1 MDELKTLLKDYPEQE
16 VNAYLLYVQ
25 GLSNDPKTMWARDIS
40 AKKYAHWFKQV
51 KDEGLVLDGK
61 HITVQKLGL
70 SYDYQAMK
78 NKMLLVYPET
88 KLECE
93 IVYKGDLFT
102 YKREGEKVL
111 YTYEANN
118 PFDQSEE
125 NIIGAF
131 CVIRN
136 SRGEFLERLGIKEIE
151 KRRKVAKTDY
161 IWRSWFHEMVKKTII
176 RKAVSVHFE
185 DIFGGIIEEENNHS
199 DLELPIDA
207 SLEWKQEIEAI
218 DSLEALQAY
227 HKANT
232 GKGAAFDKLISLR
245 FAELTK

>member
-25 GLSNDPKTMWARDIS
+25 GLNNDPKTMWARDIS
-40 AKKYAHWFKQV
+40 AKKYAHWFKHV

-61 HITVQKLGL
+61 HITIQKLGP

-88 KLECE
+88 KMEWE
-93 IVYKGDLFT
+93 IVYKDDTFK
-102 YKREGEKVL
+102 YKREGEKVF
-111 YTYEANN
+111 YTYECAN
-118 PFDQSEE
+118 PFNQAEE
-125 NIIGAF
+125 DIIGAF

-136 SRGEFLERLGIKEIE
+136 NRGEFLSRLGTEAIE
-151 KRRKVAKTDY
+151 KRRKVAKTDA
-161 IWRSWFHEMVKKTII
+161 IWRSWFHEMVRKTIV
-176 RKAVSVHFE
+176 RHAVGEHFE
-185 DIFGGIIEEENNHS
+185 DIFSGILEEENNYS
-199 DLELPIDA
+199 DLELPVDA

-218 DSLEALQAY
+218 ESLEALGAY
-227 HKANT
+227 HKANA
-232 GKGAAFDKLISLR
+232 GRGAAFDKLVSLR